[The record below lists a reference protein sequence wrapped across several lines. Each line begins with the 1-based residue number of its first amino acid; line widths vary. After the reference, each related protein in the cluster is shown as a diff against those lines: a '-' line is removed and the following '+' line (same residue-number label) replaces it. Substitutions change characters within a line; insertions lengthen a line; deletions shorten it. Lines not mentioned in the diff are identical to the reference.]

1 MPIKEIM
8 TFGFGV
14 LAVLF
19 VTHGPLHFR
28 KSILKLQAQILHEL
42 GSASNWGDPSLP
54 FHRTSHRGNR
64 SYKKGSSSHRKI
76 PVN

>member
-1 MPIKEIM
+1 MPIREIM

-28 KSILKLQAQILHEL
+28 KSVLNLQAQILHEL
-42 GSASNWGDPSLP
+42 GSTRNWGDPSLP
-54 FHRTSHRGNR
+54 FHHTSHGGYR
-64 SYKKGSSSHRKI
+64 SYKKGSSAQKSPI
-76 PVN
+76 N